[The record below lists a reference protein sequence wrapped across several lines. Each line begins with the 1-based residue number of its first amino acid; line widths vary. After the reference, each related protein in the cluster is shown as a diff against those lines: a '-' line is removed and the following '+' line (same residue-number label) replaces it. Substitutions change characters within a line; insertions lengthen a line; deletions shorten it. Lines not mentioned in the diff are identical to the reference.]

1 MQHRWVTMMSELA
14 EARVSDNA
22 ARRPALCGITIR
34 QGPTS
39 HPTLGARLGGASRV
53 AVAVG
58 PQ

>member
-22 ARRPALCGITIR
+22 ARRPALCGIR

-39 HPTLGARLGGASRV
+39 HPTLGARLDGASRV

>member
-1 MQHRWVTMMSELA
+1 MMSELA

-22 ARRPALCGITIR
+22 ARRPALCGIR

-39 HPTLGARLGGASRV
+39 HPTLGARLDGASRV